1 MDYGTYEAAGMADM
15 EMVRQPT
22 QVKLPLVITWI
33 ICLSHKIYSSNAG
46 QEYQE
51 EQQAEECYPQEAEA
65 APQVAFFEVKSM
77 YTSEG
82 VSYDNVL
89 FTKLTLPT
97 QEETKASANP
107 FAASQANPFHWK
119 VLQMVVFNGMG
130 TKPTHSIE
138 KFRMVVILRLSS
150 PVFHNYQPSILHSHT
165 LCDMFDLSLLQRL
178 WTDCEFLL

>member
-1 MDYGTYEAAGMADM
+1 MLSRELGSLTKRWTLCQKKIVSYDNFWCKVDYGTYEAAGMADM

-119 VLQMVVFNGMG
+119 VLQMVV
-130 TKPTHSIE
+130 
-138 KFRMVVILRLSS
+138 ILRLSS
-150 PVFHNYQPSILHSHT
+150 PSPVFHNY
-165 LCDMFDLSLLQRL
+165 
-178 WTDCEFLL
+178 